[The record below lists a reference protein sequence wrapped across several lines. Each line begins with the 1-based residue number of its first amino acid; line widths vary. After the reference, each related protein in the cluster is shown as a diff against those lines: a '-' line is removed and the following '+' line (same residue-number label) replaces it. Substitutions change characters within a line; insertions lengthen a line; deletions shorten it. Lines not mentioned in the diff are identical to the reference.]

1 MHRRTSMRSKA
12 LLFAGLF
19 LAVTFAAMPASLV
32 ADEFN
37 QATEL
42 TFNEPVEVPG
52 HVLAAG
58 TYWFTLLDNGGDRNI
73 VQIQNADKSKVV
85 ATILSIADYR
95 LKPIG
100 KTVINFEE
108 RPGDQPEA
116 IQAWFYPGDNFGHE
130 FVYPKTRAIAL
141 AQQIHQPVLSMPD
154 EAVSDPAPS
163 SPAMKAVTAT
173 GEEIE
178 VSEIVQSEQP
188 NDDVT
193 LASLPQTASLFPLV
207 ALLGFLALGASFY
220 FRRVAHNIA

>member
-1 MHRRTSMRSKA
+1 MRSKA

-154 EAVSDPAPS
+154 QAVNDPAPS
-163 SPAMKAVTAT
+163 SPAMKAVTAN

-188 NDDVT
+188 EDNVV
-193 LASLPQTASLFPLV
+193 LASLPQTASSLPLT
-207 ALLGFLALGASFY
+207 ALLGLLALGASFY